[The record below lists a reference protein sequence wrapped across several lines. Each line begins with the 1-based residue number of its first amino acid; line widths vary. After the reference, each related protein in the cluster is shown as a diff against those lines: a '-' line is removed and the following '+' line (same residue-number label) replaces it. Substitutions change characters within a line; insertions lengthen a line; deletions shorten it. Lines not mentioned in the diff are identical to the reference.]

1 MSGGAATSLWNR
13 KLKNGTR
20 CFAPT
25 SLKLWATERLRERVR
40 SFVFRV
46 SSSHAS
52 LLFREDRGEN
62 FTTECTENTEELL
75 DMNDEI
81 WVGAR
86 RV

>member
-1 MSGGAATSLWNR
+1 MDLLTLVYGARKTAKSEISGFSG
-13 KLKNGTR
+13 
-20 CFAPT
+20 
-25 SLKLWATERLRERVR
+25 
-40 SFVFRV
+40 FRV

-81 WVGAR
+81 
-86 RV
+86 